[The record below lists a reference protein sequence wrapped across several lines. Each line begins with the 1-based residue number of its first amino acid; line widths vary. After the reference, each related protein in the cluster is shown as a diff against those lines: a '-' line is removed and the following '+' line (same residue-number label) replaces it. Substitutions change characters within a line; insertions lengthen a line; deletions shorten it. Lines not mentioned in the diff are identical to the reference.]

1 MDFDVLRTF
10 VASAPM
16 DWIILGALLILIAF
30 DVLRNGASRACAVA
44 LALPGAVLLK
54 SLLPSAFLI
63 GDLTAELSTSV
74 LDGVL
79 FLILFASLYLLV
91 RRMDRSYA
99 GEGGQAIQALLCGG
113 ATVATLVVIWLQ
125 VPALAALWQ
134 FGDDVVAIFGG
145 GFAFWWLLGSYS
157 VLAFLRD

>member
-30 DVLRNGASRACAVA
+30 DVLRNAASRACAVA

-54 SLLPSAFLI
+54 SDILTPFVILE
-63 GDLTAELSTSV
+63 LTAELSTSV

-79 FLILFASLYLLV
+79 FLILFASLYLWV

-99 GEGGQAIQALLCGG
+99 GEGGQAIQALLCGA
-113 ATVATLVVIWLQ
+113 ATVAILVVIWLQ
-125 VPALAALWQ
+125 VPALAGLWQ
-134 FGDDVVAIFGG
+134 FGPGVAVIFGLEY
-145 GFAFWWLLGSYS
+145 AFWWLFGSYA
-157 VLAFLRD
+157 VLAFLR

>member
-1 MDFDVLRTF
+1 MDTAVLTAF
-10 VASAPM
+10 AASVPLV
-16 DWIILGALLILIAF
+16 WIILGALLILIAF

-91 RRMDRSYA
+91 RRMDRSYV
-99 GEGGQAIQALLCGG
+99 GEGGQAIQALLCGA
-113 ATVATLVVIWLQ
+113 ATVAILVVIWLQ
-125 VPALAALWQ
+125 VPALVGLWQ
-134 FGDDVVAIFGG
+134 FGPGVAAIFGIEY
-145 GFAFWWLLGSYS
+145 AFWWLFGSYA